1 MITPEFLAELDR
13 FEAARDRQARSE
25 RQGERTTD
33 AVGEG
38 LTFADYRRYEPGD
51 EPRFIDWNLYARTD
65 ELYVKQFEAERNFTV
80 HVLVDASASMD
91 FGADD
96 AHKFEYAAKLGLGFA
111 YLTAREHND
120 FRFTVFDSTVDR
132 LDRGRS
138 NRGEVMGLVEECNA
152 VDPDGEADFEAAL
165 ADYAA
170 TIDSKALVV
179 VCSDFLGDVDGIDA
193 GLEALASNQLVLA
206 HVVAPEERDLP
217 SAGDTRFEAL
227 ESDDSLRAYV
237 GRRFERAYRGRFDDH
252 ADEVEGVARDLR
264 ARYERVDTGSPF
276 FESFGDLWFE

>member
-1 MITPEFLAELDR
+1 MITTDFLDELDR
-13 FEAARDRQARSE
+13 FESARNRDARSNQ
-25 RQGERTTD
+25 QGERTTE

-38 LTFADYRRYEPGD
+38 LTFADYRCYTPGD

-91 FGADD
+91 FGDAD
-96 AHKFEYAAKLGLGFA
+96 AHKFETAAKLGLGFA

-120 FRFTVFDSTVDR
+120 FRFAVFDSTAER

-138 NRGEVMGLVEECNA
+138 NRGEVLGLVERCNEIS
-152 VDPDGEADFEAAL
+152 PDGEADFETAL
-165 ADYAA
+165 ANYAG

-179 VCSDFLGDVDGIDA
+179 VCSDFLGDVDAIDA
-193 GLEALASNQLVLA
+193 GLEALASNQVVLG
-206 HVVAPEERDLP
+206 HVVAPEERTLP
-217 SAGDTRFEAL
+217 TGRDTVFEAL
-227 ESDDSLRAYV
+227 ESDQSLRAYV
-237 GRRFERAYRGRFDDH
+237 SNRLERSYREEFDAH
-252 ADEVEGVARDLR
+252 ADAVENAARDLR
-264 ARYERVDTGSPF
+264 ARYERVDTGQSF

>member
-1 MITPEFLAELDR
+1 MITTDFLDELAR
-13 FEAARDRQARSE
+13 FEAASDRNARSE
-25 RQGERTTD
+25 QQGERTTE

-65 ELYVKQFEAERNFTV
+65 ELYVKQFEAERNFTL

-91 FGADD
+91 FGDGD

-120 FRFTVFDSTVDR
+120 FRFATFDATVDR

-138 NRGEVMGLVEECNA
+138 NRGEVLGLVEQCNEVA
-152 VDPDGEADFEAAL
+152 PDGEADFETAL
-165 ADYAA
+165 TEYAA

-179 VCSDFLGDVDGIDA
+179 VCSDFLADLDAVDA
-193 GLEALASNQLVLA
+193 GLEALASNQVVLA
-206 HVVAPEERDLP
+206 HVVAPEEKALPTGRD
-217 SAGDTRFEAL
+217 AVFEAL
-227 ESDDSLRAYV
+227 ESEDSLRAYV
-237 GRRFERAYRGRFDDH
+237 SNRLEQSYRERFDDH
-252 ADEVEGVARDLR
+252 ADGVEGVARDLR
-264 ARYERVDTGSPF
+264 ARYERIDTGRPF

>member
-1 MITPEFLAELDR
+1 MITAEFLDELDR
-13 FEAARDRQARSE
+13 FDAANDRNARSQQ
-25 RQGERTTD
+25 QGERTTE

-38 LTFADYRRYEPGD
+38 LTFADYRRYAPGD

-91 FGADD
+91 FGEGD

-111 YLTAREHND
+111 YLTARDHNE
-120 FRFTVFDSTVDR
+120 FRFATFGDAAER

-138 NRGEVMGLVEECNA
+138 NRGEVLGLVEQCNA
-152 VDPDGEADFEAAL
+152 VEPDGEAAFEDAL

-179 VCSDFLGDVDGIDA
+179 VCSDFLGDVEAIDA
-193 GLEALASNQLVLA
+193 GLEALASNQVVLA
-206 HVVAPEERDLP
+206 HVVAPEERNLP
-217 SAGDTRFEAL
+217 TGRDAVFEAL
-227 ESDDSLRAYV
+227 ESDESLRAYV
-237 GRRFERAYRGRFDDH
+237 SNRLERSYREEFDAH
-252 ADEVEGVARDLR
+252 ADSVEGVARDLR
-264 ARYERVDTGSPF
+264 ARYERIDTGRSF
-276 FESFGDLWFE
+276 FESFGELWFE

>member
-13 FEAARDRQARSE
+13 LEAARDRQARSQ
-25 RQGERTTD
+25 RQGERTTE

-38 LTFADYRRYEPGD
+38 LTFADYRRYAPGD

-91 FGADD
+91 FGDGD

-120 FRFTVFDSTVDR
+120 FRFTVFDSVAER

-138 NRGEVMGLVEECNA
+138 NRGEVLGLVEECNA
-152 VDPDGEADFEAAL
+152 VAPDGEAAFEAAL
-165 ADYAA
+165 TDYAA
-170 TIDSKALVV
+170 SINSKALVV
-179 VCSDFLGDVDGIDA
+179 VCSDFLGDTDAIDA
-193 GLEALASNQLVLA
+193 GLEALASNQLLLA
-206 HVVAPEERDLP
+206 HVVAPAERELP
-217 SAGDTRFEAL
+217 SDGDTLFEAL
-227 ESDDSLRAYV
+227 ESDESLRAYV
-237 GRRFERAYRGRFDDH
+237 GKRLESSYESRFEDH
-252 ADEVEGVARDLR
+252 ADGVEGVARELR
-264 ARYERVDTGSPF
+264 ARYERIDTGAPF
-276 FESFGDLWFE
+276 FDSFGDLWLD

>member
-1 MITPEFLAELDR
+1 MITAEFLDELDR
-13 FEAARDRQARSE
+13 FDAANDRNARSQQ
-25 RQGERTTD
+25 QGERTTD

-38 LTFADYRRYEPGD
+38 LTFADYRRYAPGD
-51 EPRFIDWNLYARTD
+51 EPRFIDWNLFARTD

-91 FGADD
+91 FGEGD

-111 YLTAREHND
+111 YLTARDHNE
-120 FRFTVFDSTVDR
+120 FRFATFDDAAER

-138 NRGEVMGLVEECNA
+138 NRGEVLGLVEQCNA
-152 VDPDGEADFEAAL
+152 VDPDGEAAFEDAL

-179 VCSDFLGDVDGIDA
+179 VCSDFLGDVEAIDA
-193 GLEALASNQLVLA
+193 GLEALASNQVVLA

-217 SAGDTRFEAL
+217 TGRDAVFEAL
-227 ESDDSLRAYV
+227 ESDESLRAYV
-237 GRRFERAYRGRFDDH
+237 SNRLERTYREEFDAH
-252 ADEVEGVARDLR
+252 ADSVEGVARDLR
-264 ARYERVDTGSPF
+264 IRYERLDTGRSF
-276 FESFGDLWFE
+276 FESFGELWFE

>member
-13 FEAARDRQARSE
+13 FDDARDRRARSQQ
-25 RQGERTTD
+25 QGERTTD

-91 FGADD
+91 FGEDD

-120 FRFTVFDSTVDR
+120 FRFATFDSTAER

-138 NRGEVMGLVEECNA
+138 NRGEVMGLVEQCNA
-152 VDPDGEADFEAAL
+152 VDPDGEAAFDAAL
-165 ADYAA
+165 TDYAA
-170 TIDSKALVV
+170 TIRSKALVV
-179 VCSDFLGDVDGIDA
+179 VCSDFLADTDAIDA
-193 GLEALASNQLVLA
+193 GLEALASNQVVLA
-206 HVVAPEERDLP
+206 HVVAPGERDLP
-217 SAGDTRFEAL
+217 TAGDTVFEAL
-227 ESDDSLRAYV
+227 ESDESVRAHV
-237 GRRFERAYRGRFDDH
+237 GSRLERSYRDRFADH
-252 ADEVEGVARDLR
+252 ADAVEGVARDLR
-264 ARYERVDTGSPF
+264 ARYERVETDTPF
-276 FESFGDLWFE
+276 FDSFGDLWFE